1 MSVAVHLVLASGV
14 VFLAV
19 RNWDREEAERQAEL
33 ARAKTGGDD
42 LALELPGVAT
52 GMMITDATKDVRGL
66 APTASGGDSIARV
79 ENGGLGHGGDQA
91 AALKAIHL
99 TDRDEQLRLSPD
111 LISRLDRDQLHRIK
125 SSTTRSSWE
134 DRRATTHPMEATFI
148 AMGQGD
154 RQERR
159 VVARTDPSRGA
170 MQAFAPSTIGGKPG
184 ALPAFAGDDA
194 QGLSSL
200 LPVAYAS
207 SAPGSQSDGA
217 LDSSPGVGAHASL
230 PGADHR
236 PSAAV
241 ANARPDVTQGA
252 TAIPAIDKSKTRDD
266 VDSEQEVS
274 TIVRALV
281 HASAAGGPNG
291 DGRGGTRGGG
301 LTGAGGASGDGSHAR
316 PLGTGDGDLFDIDTN
331 DPHLMPYFRR
341 LHGKLDPLWANAFPR
356 AAMLDLKQGTVIIDF
371 TIDEN
376 GTAHVAWPPV
386 RTSGIDEFD
395 HNCADAI
402 RKASPFEPIPAA
414 LGKKTLHIRAPF
426 TSRSTI
432 VD

>member
-1 MSVAVHLVLASGV
+1 MSLAVHLVLASGV

-19 RNWDREEAERQAEL
+19 RNWEREEADKQAEL
-33 ARAKTGGDD
+33 ARAKTGADD
-42 LALELPGVAT
+42 VTLELPAVAT
-52 GMMITDATKDVRGL
+52 GTMITNETLDVRGDG
-66 APTASGGDSIARV
+66 PTASGGDTIARV
-79 ENGGLGHGGDQA
+79 DNGDLGHGGDQA

-111 LISRLDRDQLHRIK
+111 LISRLDRDQQHRIK
-125 SSTTRSSWE
+125 SSAMRSSWE

-159 VVARTDPSRGA
+159 LVATTDPSRGA
-170 MQAFAPSTIGGKPG
+170 MQALAPSTVGGKPG
-184 ALPAFAGDDA
+184 ALPAFAGGDA
-194 QGLSSL
+194 QGLSSVH
-200 LPVAYAS
+200 PVAFTS
-207 SAPGSQSDGA
+207 TPGSQNDGA
-217 LDSSPGVGAHASL
+217 LDSSPGVGAHGSL

-236 PSAAV
+236 QSAAV

-252 TAIPAIDKSKTRDD
+252 IAIPAIDKSKTRDD

-274 TIVRALV
+274 TIVRSLV
-281 HASAAGGPNG
+281 HASAAGGPSG
-291 DGRGGTRGGG
+291 DGRGGTSGGG
-301 LTGAGGASGDGSHAR
+301 LTGAGGVSGDGSHAR
-316 PLGTGDGDLFDIDTN
+316 PLGTGEGDLFDIDTN

-341 LHGKLDPLWANAFPR
+341 LHAKLDPMWANAFPR

-376 GTAHVAWPPV
+376 GTAHVVWPPV

-395 HNCADAI
+395 RNCADAI
-402 RKASPFEPIPAA
+402 RKASPFEPIPSA